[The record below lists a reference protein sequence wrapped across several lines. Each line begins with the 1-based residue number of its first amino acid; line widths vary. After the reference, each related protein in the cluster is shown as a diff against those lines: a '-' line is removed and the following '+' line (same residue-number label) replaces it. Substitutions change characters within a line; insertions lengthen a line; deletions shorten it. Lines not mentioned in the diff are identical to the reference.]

1 MPGLA
6 RFRVNAYFQ
15 RESVG
20 AAFRQIPARIRTLEE
35 LRMPERLYDLCEKPR
50 GLVLVTG
57 PTGSGKST
65 TLAALIDRINRDAL
79 GAHPHDR
86 GPDRVPALA
95 PELHRQP
102 ARDRLRRD
110 VASPKGFAP
119 RCARTPT

>member
-1 MPGLA
+1 
-6 RFRVNAYFQ
+6 
-15 RESVG
+15 
-20 AAFRQIPARIRTLEE
+20 
-35 LRMPERLYDLCEKPR
+35 MPEQLYELCEKPR

-65 TLAALIDRINRDAL
+65 TLAALIDRINHDAL

-110 VASPKGFAP
+110 HRSPTACA
-119 RCARTPT
+119 RRSARTPT